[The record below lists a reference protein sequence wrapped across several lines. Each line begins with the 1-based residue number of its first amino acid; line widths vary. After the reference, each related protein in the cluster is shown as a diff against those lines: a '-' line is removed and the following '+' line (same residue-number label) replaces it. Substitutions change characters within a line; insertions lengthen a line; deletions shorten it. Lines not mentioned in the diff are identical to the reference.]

1 MLKNLSLI
9 ALLGIA
15 VVGLPSELSA
25 KNVKVAGTQKG
36 AAAKSITRQVAQQ
49 NVTIEFY
56 SPSIVRILKSDA
68 GLGAPVQKKSYSV
81 ILKPQQMKGVQIQE
95 NGDIVKINSSFI
107 SVELNQ
113 QTGEIR
119 FLSKDGKLLLTDTK
133 TRLEAR
139 KDEAN
144 KGPEAVPVEVAKAG
158 RRSIAASYAGTAPLE
173 ARGEAQVVAKT
184 SGIALRV
191 FADVGQQVHA
201 GQPLVQIDRDRA
213 ALQVAQADAQV
224 RKLEANYRRAA
235 QLVEQKMV
243 SVNDVDQL
251 RYDLENA
258 RASLRL
264 ARLELSYGTV
274 VAPISGVVASRN
286 IKLGNLVQINT
297 PIFTIVDNSRLEA
310 TLNAPE
316 REIETLKAGQA
327 VQLSVD
333 ALPGKTFAGRI
344 DRVSPVVDS
353 GSGTFRVI
361 CAFDG
366 GGLLQPGM
374 FGRIRIEYDQRA
386 NALVIPRNA
395 LLEDGNAPAVFTVKA
410 DKAARTALKLGYV
423 DGEWVEVRDGLRE
436 GDPVVVAGKS
446 ALREGSAVQV
456 IGAKNAA
463 SASATA
469 QAAAQ

>member
-1 MLKNLSLI
+1 MHSTNPAAAPVSGRFLPIARLGLLAVSLG
-9 ALLGIA
+9 LG
-15 VVGLPSELSA
+15 LSA
-25 KNVKVAGTQKG
+25 CKVETGPGKG
-36 AAAKSITRQVAQQ
+36 
-49 NVTIEFY
+49 E
-56 SPSIVRILKSDA
+56 
-68 GLGAPVQKKSYSV
+68 
-81 ILKPQQMKGVQIQE
+81 
-95 NGDIVKINSSFI
+95 
-107 SVELNQ
+107 
-113 QTGEIR
+113 
-119 FLSKDGKLLLTDTK
+119 DGKDQADK
-133 TRLEAR
+133 A
-139 KDEAN
+139 
-144 KGPEAVPVEVAKAG
+144 PEAVPVEVARAG

-191 FADVGQQVHA
+191 LAEVGQQVRA

-224 RKLEANYRRAA
+224 RKLEANYRRAS

-243 SVNDVDQL
+243 SVNDVEQL

-274 VAPISGVVASRN
+274 TAPISGVIAARN
-286 IKLGNLVQINT
+286 IKQGNLVQINT
-297 PIFTIVDNSRLEA
+297 PIFTVVDTSRLEA
-310 TLNAPE
+310 TLNVPE
-316 REIETLKAGQA
+316 REIETLKAGQP

-333 ALPGKTFAGRI
+333 ALPGKAFEGRI
-344 DRVSPVVDS
+344 DRVSPVVDA
-353 GSGTFRVI
+353 GSGTFRVV

-386 NALVIPRNA
+386 DALVIPRTA
-395 LLEDGNAPAVFTVKA
+395 LLEDGSAPAVYTVKA
-410 DKAARTALKLGYV
+410 DKAERTEIKLGYV
-423 DGEWVEVRDGLRE
+423 EGQWVEVRDGLRE
-436 GDPVVVAGKS
+436 GDPVVVAGKA

-456 IGAKNAA
+456 IGGAPDTSPAPA
-463 SASATA
+463 STAA

>member
-1 MLKNLSLI
+1 MHDT
-9 ALLGIA
+9 
-15 VVGLPSELSA
+15 
-25 KNVKVAGTQKG
+25 TQ
-36 AAAKSITRQVAQQ
+36 AAAPRTGHFLPIAR
-49 NVTIEFY
+49 
-56 SPSIVRILKSDA
+56 L
-68 GLGAPVQKKSYSV
+68 GLLAMMLALAACKGG
-81 ILKPQQMKGVQIQE
+81 KPGDGKG
-95 NGDIVKINSSFI
+95 
-107 SVELNQ
+107 
-113 QTGEIR
+113 
-119 FLSKDGKLLLTDTK
+119 KDG
-133 TRLEAR
+133 EA
-139 KDEAN
+139 DAN

-158 RRSIAASYAGTAPLE
+158 RRSIAASYMGTAPLE
-173 ARGEAQVVAKT
+173 ARGESQVVAKT

-191 FADVGQQVHA
+191 FADIGQQVRA

-224 RKLEANYRRAA
+224 RKLEANYRRAS

-243 SVNDVDQL
+243 SVNDVEQL

-264 ARLELSYGTV
+264 ARLEQSYGTV
-274 VAPISGVVASRN
+274 TAPISGVIASRN
-286 IKLGNLVQINT
+286 IKPGNLVQINT
-297 PIFTIVDNSRLEA
+297 PIFTIVDNSQLEA

-333 ALPGKTFAGRI
+333 ALPGKTFEGRI

-386 NALVIPRNA
+386 NALVIPRTA
-395 LLEDGNAPAVFTVKA
+395 LLEDGNAAAVYTVKA
-410 DKAARTALKLGYV
+410 DKATRTALKLGYV
-423 DGEWVEVRDGLRE
+423 DGEWVEVREGLKE
-436 GDPVVVAGKS
+436 GDPVVVAGKA

-456 IGAKNAA
+456 IGAKAAPAANAP
-463 SASATA
+463 

>member
-1 MLKNLSLI
+1 MHDTI
-9 ALLGIA
+9 
-15 VVGLPSELSA
+15 P
-25 KNVKVAGTQKG
+25 
-36 AAAKSITRQVAQQ
+36 AAAPHSSRLLPIAR
-49 NVTIEFY
+49 
-56 SPSIVRILKSDA
+56 L
-68 GLGAPVQKKSYSV
+68 GLLALALGLAAC
-81 ILKPQQMKGVQIQE
+81 KG
-95 NGDIVKINSSFI
+95 GTDGGK
-107 SVELNQ
+107 
-113 QTGEIR
+113 G
-119 FLSKDGKLLLTDTK
+119 KDGKKED
-133 TRLEAR
+133 AS
-139 KDEAN
+139 

-191 FADVGQQVHA
+191 FADVGQQVRA
-201 GQPLVQIDRDRA
+201 GQPLVQIDRDRS

-243 SVNDVDQL
+243 SVNDVEQL

-274 VAPISGVVASRN
+274 AAPISGVVSARN

-297 PIFTIVDNSRLEA
+297 PSFTIVDTSRLEA

-316 REIETLKAGQA
+316 REIETLKAGQTL
-327 VQLSVD
+327 QLSVD
-333 ALPGKTFAGRI
+333 ALPGKTFEGRI

-386 NALVIPRNA
+386 NALVIPRSA
-395 LLEDGNAPAVFTVKA
+395 LLEDGNAPAVFTVQG
-410 DKAARTALKLGYV
+410 DKAVRTALKLGYT
-423 DGEWVEVRDGLRE
+423 DGGWVEVREGLRE
-436 GDPVVVAGKS
+436 GDPVVVAGKA

-456 IGAKNAA
+456 IGAGAA
-463 SASATA
+463 SKSQAAPAGNVA
-469 QAAAQ
+469 QAAAK